1 LRFAD
6 ARRCNSALLVKRASR
21 RFRFDEQSCRC
32 YHAPRREIFPGAP
45 GLVLNLLPG
54 RVRRTR
60 LPAREQTINLSA
72 RKEKTMSGGA
82 FVESIGNL
90 IEKTHLVEQIKEVDF
105 PGLFTNPWFLV
116 PFVVLVG
123 YLLYKK
129 AFRDMIIIGA
139 IIGAWYASGTPYMQ
153 TLVVDGHL
161 QVGKVLP
168 VLFGGAALLGLVIYL
183 LIGRSD

>member
-1 LRFAD
+1 
-6 ARRCNSALLVKRASR
+6 
-21 RFRFDEQSCRC
+21 
-32 YHAPRREIFPGAP
+32 
-45 GLVLNLLPG
+45 
-54 RVRRTR
+54 
-60 LPAREQTINLSA
+60 
-72 RKEKTMSGGA
+72 MSGGA

-90 IEKTHLVEQIKEVDF
+90 IEKTHLVQQIKEVDF
-105 PGLFTNPWFLV
+105 AGLFTNPWFLV

-139 IIGAWYASGTPYMQ
+139 ILGAWYASGTPYMQ
-153 TLVVDGHL
+153 TLVVDGNL